1 MSRQALAARPP
12 QGDTFERSLS
22 ACTGVAVGAGLLQRL
37 WVQVQARAVPQ
48 DGPESRAYG
57 FSIPPRRRS
66 GPRGSGRPSAP
77 EAAGR
82 RAPARGGGRRAP
94 AATWPPRTSAANWCP
109 RTSNPPPA
117 ARRPVR
123 TGRSI
128 ALPVLAELL
137 GLGTTTATRWAAVAG
152 RELKPVHGHA
162 PSGSDASTKAAG
174 VLTGAGQ
181 PARAPAGPA
190 NQLPADD
197 ARSRGIARRHRPANG
212 LRVVGSQFA
221 GGGQFVGDAEHL
233 RLVCCEAF
241 ASSRNAAK

>member
-12 QGDTFERSLS
+12 GRHLRTIPVGVHRSS
-22 ACTGVAVGAGLLQRL
+22 CRSRSPPTSVGPGAGTRRPTGRAGVPRV
-37 WVQVQARAVPQ
+37 WVLDPTTPEVRAEGVRTAFSPRGCRGEGLT
-48 DGPESRAYG
+48 GPEAV
-57 FSIPPRRRS
+57 
-66 GPRGSGRPSAP
+66 A
-77 EAAGR
+77 EGR
-82 RAPARGGGRRAP
+82 RPP
-94 AATWPPRTSAANWCP
+94 TWPPRTSAANWCP
-109 RTSNPPPA
+109 RASNPAPA
-117 ARRPVR
+117 ARRPIR

-152 RELKPVHGHA
+152 REPKPVHGHA

-197 ARSRGIARRHRPANG
+197 ARSHGIARRHRPANG

-221 GGGQFVGDAEHL
+221 GGGQFFADGEQLAVGVL
-233 RLVCCEAF
+233 
-241 ASSRNAAK
+241 

>member
-1 MSRQALAARPP
+1 MGSR
-12 QGDTFERSLS
+12 SHH
-22 ACTGVAVGAGLLQRL
+22 AGGPGRGGPDGLQ
-37 WVQVQARAVPQ
+37 
-48 DGPESRAYG
+48 
-57 FSIPPRRRS
+57 PPRLQ
-66 GPRGSGRPSAP
+66 G
-77 EAAGR
+77 EGR
-82 RAPARGGGRRAP
+82 RPRGGGRRAP

-109 RTSNPPPA
+109 RTSNPAPA

-221 GGGQFVGDAEHL
+221 GGGQFLGDAEHL